1 MIFRGGLNDLSIP
14 LSISSTLR
22 RHNFFCIDA
31 IIYSHNIRSRVDAPA
46 STQGRIDASLPK
58 LHRTFHFMTVAA
70 VGFHG
75 RRKRP
80 TPLFFTFPFLLLL
93 HLKFRKSRFCSSF
106 HSTLLPEQIFGGGGG
121 ERETCMGKFRWTE
134 FRISLNSHGTT
145 L

>member
-58 LHRTFHFMTVAA
+58 LHRTFHLELSLLDVQSVVKIQVASGGVITSDA
-70 VGFHG
+70 G
-75 RRKRP
+75 RRFEV
-80 TPLFFTFPFLLLL
+80 LFRDVIAL
-93 HLKFRKSRFCSSF
+93 HLVGVR
-106 HSTLLPEQIFGGGGG
+106 TD
-121 ERETCMGKFRWTE
+121 
-134 FRISLNSHGTT
+134 
-145 L
+145 